1 MNLNEFSARIGVSPT
16 TVSRAL
22 SGRGRVSSRTQEL
35 IRQRMKELGYSPNL
49 NAQRLVSGRSY
60 TVALDWQGD
69 PHRSVLQDIYLA
81 QLIEGVQTA
90 LLQHDYALLLCGPRE
105 TGALTRWLMG
115 RTVDGAIVVGGYGE
129 EADRKAAQRIVDCA
143 APCAVITHEALTQLP
158 GVASVVLNLAE
169 GIRQVAQAFALRQ
182 HRRIA
187 YIGSLPGDSA
197 LDSFRL
203 ALAAYDLALPDECVV
218 IAGIEVEDGARAM
231 ESLFQ
236 LPERPTAV
244 FARTDVL
251 AMGAFRTM
259 MRRGL
264 SVPKD
269 ISLVGHDDLNFAAW
283 LEPALT
289 TVQIPFER
297 MGGLATESLL
307 TLMNHPDRANVVET
321 LSTVLQLRGTLG
333 PAPIS

>member
-1 MNLNEFSARIGVSPT
+1 
-16 TVSRAL
+16 
-22 SGRGRVSSRTQEL
+22 
-35 IRQRMKELGYSPNL
+35 MKELGYSPNL

-69 PHRSVLQDIYLA
+69 PHRSVLQDVYLA
-81 QLIEGVQTA
+81 RLIEGVQTA

-105 TGALTRWLMG
+105 TGALTKWLMG
-115 RTVDGAIVVGGYGE
+115 RTVDGAVVVGGYGG
-129 EADRKAAQRIVDCA
+129 ASDREAAQHIVDCS
-143 APCAVITHEALTQLP
+143 APCAVITHEPVTDLP

-169 GIRQVAQAFALRQ
+169 GVRQVAQAFALRQ
-182 HRRIA
+182 HSRIA
-187 YIGSLPGDSA
+187 YIGSLAGDTV
-197 LDSFRL
+197 LGSFRF
-203 ALAAYDLALPDECVV
+203 ALAKYDLNLPDERVV

-231 ESLFQ
+231 ETLLR

-251 AMGAFRTM
+251 AMGAYRTIL
-259 MRRGL
+259 RHGL
-264 SVPKD
+264 SIPRD

-289 TVQIPFER
+289 TVQIPYER

-321 LSTVLQLRGTLG
+321 VSTVLQLRGTLG
-333 PAPIS
+333 PAPVS